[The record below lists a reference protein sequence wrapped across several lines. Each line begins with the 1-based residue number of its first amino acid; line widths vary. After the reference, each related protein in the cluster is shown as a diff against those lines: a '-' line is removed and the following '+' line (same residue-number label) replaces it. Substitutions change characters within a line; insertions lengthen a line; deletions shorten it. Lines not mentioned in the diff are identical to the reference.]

1 MALSYQN
8 YTGDNATTQFSIPF
22 TYQDTSEISVTVNG
36 VAETGLTF
44 PSSSTVLL
52 TSAPATGTLVQVRR
66 STDLTARAVDFAS
79 GSVLTEE
86 DLDDSN
92 IQVYHAA
99 QESIDRAEDSIQ
111 LGTDNKWDALGSI
124 IKNVGTPIANTDAA
138 TKAYADGISSAAA
151 SAAVTA
157 ANAAVTAATGAIIP
171 DATKIVLH
179 PINTQYTLSD
189 GITTDYSAKHYAN
202 VASTNAGLT
211 AADLLLTNADVVSAN
226 AAVTAAE
233 NARDVT
239 LAAYDNFD
247 DRYLGV
253 FTTAAEPVVDNDGN
267 ALLAGSLYFNSTDGA
282 MKVYTGSLWV
292 AAYVSGAGFLATAGG
307 TMTGDINFGD
317 NDKAIFG
324 AGSDLQ
330 IWHSGANSWVQDAG
344 TGNLILAADN
354 LTINSS
360 DGTEYKAQF
369 ATNGAVTLYHDNAAK
384 LATTGTGVTI
394 TGTAVATTETASV
407 TGNKTPDLAAN
418 QNFVYTLT
426 GDITLVNPTTEQ
438 LGQSG
443 FFVFVQDATGN
454 RTVSIDT
461 NYKTAGGLGLLLSAD
476 ANAVDI
482 VPYVVQATDNILL
495 GTPQIAFT

>member
-22 TYQDTSEISVTVNG
+22 TYQDTAEISVTVNG

-86 DLDDSN
+86 DLDDSA
-92 IQVYHAA
+92 IQVFHAA
-99 QESIDRAEDSIQ
+99 QESADRSADAIA
-111 LGTDNKWDALGSI
+111 LDTDNKWDAQGNV
-124 IKNVGTPIANTDAA
+124 IKNVGTPIANDDAA

-233 NARDVT
+233 SARDT
-239 LAAYDNFD
+239 ALAAYDNFD

-253 FTTAAEPVVDNDGN
+253 FTTANEPLVDNDGDP
-267 ALLAGSLYFNSTDGA
+267 LAAGMLYFNSTDSA
-282 MKVYTGSLWV
+282 MKVYTGSAWV
-292 AAYVSGAGFLATAGG
+292 AAYVSGAGYLAAANNLSELADPAVALTNLGVTATAAQLDYNIV
-307 TMTGDINFGD
+307 TTLGDVQPSKTVTSNSNEEVRFND
-317 NDKAIFG
+317 N
-324 AGSDLQ
+324 GS
-330 IWHSGANSWVQDAG
+330 IKFG
-344 TGNLILAADN
+344 TGNDVSLGFDASSGNFIISGSPVSFGKAAIGS
-354 LTINSS
+354 TIGMSGSGNQTFDFS
-360 DGTEYKAQF
+360 
-369 ATNGAVTLYHDNAAK
+369 LY
-384 LATTGTGVTI
+384 
-394 TGTAVATTETASV
+394 
-407 TGNKTPDLAAN
+407 
-418 QNFVYTLT
+418 QNFVFTLT

-438 LGQSG
+438 IGQSG
-443 FFVFVQDATGN
+443 FFVFIQDATGN

-476 ANAVDI
+476 PDAVDI
-482 VPYVVQATDNILL
+482 VPYVVQDTNNILL

>member
-22 TYQDTSEISVTVNG
+22 TYQDTAEISVTVDG

-44 PSSSTVLL
+44 PSSSTVQL

-86 DLDDSN
+86 DLDDSA
-92 IQVYHAA
+92 IQVFHAA
-99 QESIDRAEDSIQ
+99 QESADRSADAIA
-111 LGTDNKWDALGSI
+111 LDTDNKWDAQGNV
-124 IKNVGTPIANTDAA
+124 IKNVGTPLANTDAA

-202 VASTNAGLT
+202 LASTNAGLT
-211 AADLLLTNADVVSAN
+211 AADLVLTNADVVSAN

-267 ALLAGSLYFNSTDGA
+267 ALVAGSLYFNSTDSA
-282 MKVYTGSLWV
+282 MKVYTGSAWV
-292 AAYVSGAGFLATAGG
+292 AAYVSGSGFLAVTGG

-317 NDKAIFG
+317 NIKTNYG
-324 AGSDLQ
+324 SAGLEIYNNGLDSYVRNNYVGRTVNLEGDVVRV
-330 IWHSGANSWVQDAG
+330 GNTTGVTYVEG
-344 TGNLILAADN
+344 TNA
-354 LTINSS
+354 
-360 DGTEYKAQF
+360 
-369 ATNGAVTLYHDNAAK
+369 GAVDLYHDNIKKMETTAA
-384 LATTGTGVTI
+384 GITI
-394 TGTAVATTETASV
+394 SGTAVATTEIASV
-407 TGNKTPDLAAN
+407 TGSKTPDLAAN